1 MSTKYVKIIE
11 AQRVFFKTGGTRP
24 IEKRIERL
32 ENLKRMINENIE
44 RIAIAYEK
52 DLGRGLKVAEMER
65 SITLSR
71 IDHQINNL
79 EEWSKPIELP
89 LSPPLSTENGDSLYL
104 VKESLGVVLNIAPW
118 NGPVTSL
125 ASNMYAIAAGNTVVF
140 KPSEMAPA
148 IASLWEELAPKYFEQ
163 NFFAVITGGV
173 EETTDLLKERF
184 DHIFYTGSTA
194 VAKIIMGAAAK
205 NLTPVTLELGGKNPV
220 FIDDSADISHA
231 VTQLLGGKQMGAGQI
246 CVCPDYIL
254 VTPKAK
260 KEIVDEFKKRISNL
274 GELNKNEF
282 FGKIVHERAF
292 DRLDSLI
299 KSSKG
304 VIVASS
310 GTPDRS
316 SLHYPLTIVEVPV
329 DDSLMQEELFGPIFP
344 LHEVSSMEEALDIIH
359 SKEKPLAAYA
369 FTSHS
374 NIAHRFV
381 ENTWSGGVT
390 INDVMIHTSS
400 PLVPFGGVG
409 HSGIGRIMGKY
420 GFDTFTHEKGVAMRK
435 GTKLSL

>member
-1 MSTKYVKIIE
+1 MQKRPTQLITRSSIPVLSPSFHLLDQPGWIAISSFPPLLPLLSLSGPSIIE
-11 AQRVFFKTGGTRP
+11 AQRVFFKTGGTRS
-24 IEKRIERL
+24 IEKRKERL
-32 ENLKRMINENIE
+32 ENLKRMIHENIE

-65 SITLSR
+65 SITLNR

-125 ASNMYAIAAGNTVVF
+125 ASNMYAIAAGNT
-140 KPSEMAPA
+140 
-148 IASLWEELAPKYFEQ
+148 I

-173 EETTDLLKERF
+173 AETTDLLKERF

-246 CVCPDYIL
+246 CTCPDYIL

-260 KEIVDEFKKRISNL
+260 KEIVDEFKKRIAYL

-304 VIVASS
+304 AIVASS

-316 SLHYPLTIVEVPV
+316 FLHYPLTIVEVPV

-344 LHEVSSMEEALDIIH
+344 LHEVSSMEEALEIIH

-369 FTSHS
+369 FTSDSKVHME
-374 NIAHRFV
+374 NIADRFV
-381 ENTWSGGVT
+381 EDTWSGGVT
-390 INDVMIHTSS
+390 INDVMVHTSS
-400 PLVPFGGVG
+400 PLVPFGGV
-409 HSGIGRIMGKY
+409 
-420 GFDTFTHEKGVAMRK
+420 EKEPN
-435 GTKLSL
+435 